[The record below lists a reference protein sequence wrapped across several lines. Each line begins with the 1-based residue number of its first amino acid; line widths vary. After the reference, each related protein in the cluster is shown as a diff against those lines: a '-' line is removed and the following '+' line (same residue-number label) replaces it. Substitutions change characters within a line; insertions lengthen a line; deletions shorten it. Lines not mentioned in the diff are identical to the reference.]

1 MTVNIILHQLL
12 EIIFDIYTEGSYH
25 NRDNPLSTIF
35 FIFFVLYFLKPYKLK
50 VYYFELFLQQII
62 IFNKS

>member
-25 NRDNPLSTIF
+25 NRDNPLSTM
-35 FIFFVLYFLKPYKLK
+35 FFVLYLKKILEKQVKVVYSCLLKFIFL
-50 VYYFELFLQQII
+50 
-62 IFNKS
+62 